1 MSRTTIPT
9 KEGITL
15 RVKFNHRP
23 RVVVRGDGEG
33 LVGQAGG
40 RLLAELAERSG
51 LEAELS
57 RALAPLA
64 KRVRRHDP
72 ARVLVDLAVALAAG
86 GECISDLAV
95 LRQQPELFGEV
106 ASTSTAWRVLDSIG
120 PGLLA
125 RLTTATAR
133 ARTMVWDWGLAPQR
147 VTLDFDATLV
157 EVESENKEQ
166 AAPNY
171 KHGFGYHPL
180 LVYLDQTGEAL
191 GGMLRPGNAGSN
203 TAQDHVTLLDEA
215 LAQLPRP
222 TRKQD
227 PELGLEVLVRSDS
240 AGASHG
246 FVDAIVSRGL
256 EFSVGFDLTE
266 PVREAILKLPAEG
279 WVPAITKEMEELEEA
294 EVAEITSLLDLAKW
308 PAGSRVLVRR
318 EQPHPGANYN
328 LFDPG
333 GLRHQAL
340 ITNSQDPDIAYLEAR
355 HRLHARVEDQIKDAK
370 DCGLANFPCHSF
382 RANQV
387 WLFLV
392 QLAQNLLCWAKR
404 LCLGPDFL
412 PARPKRLRYQV
423 LQIAG
428 RLARSG
434 RRTILRLDANWPWA
448 RDLELGFRKLRALPL
463 SP

>member
-1 MSRTTIPT
+1 MLRTTIPT

-191 GGMLRPGNAGSN
+191 GGMLRPGNAGSD
-203 TAQDHVTLLDEA
+203 TAQDHTPCWTRPRASCPSPPASGTLSWA
-215 LAQLPRP
+215 WRCRCVR
-222 TRKQD
+222 TRQG
-227 PELGLEVLVRSDS
+227 P
-240 AGASHG
+240 ATASWTP
-246 FVDAIVSRGL
+246 S
-256 EFSVGFDLTE
+256 
-266 PVREAILKLPAEG
+266 
-279 WVPAITKEMEELEEA
+279 
-294 EVAEITSLLDLAKW
+294 
-308 PAGSRVLVRR
+308 
-318 EQPHPGANYN
+318 
-328 LFDPG
+328 
-333 GLRHQAL
+333 
-340 ITNSQDPDIAYLEAR
+340 
-355 HRLHARVEDQIKDAK
+355 
-370 DCGLANFPCHSF
+370 
-382 RANQV
+382 
-387 WLFLV
+387 
-392 QLAQNLLCWAKR
+392 
-404 LCLGPDFL
+404 
-412 PARPKRLRYQV
+412 
-423 LQIAG
+423 
-428 RLARSG
+428 
-434 RRTILRLDANWPWA
+434 
-448 RDLELGFRKLRALPL
+448 
-463 SP
+463 

>member
-1 MSRTTIPT
+1 M
-9 KEGITL
+9 
-15 RVKFNHRP
+15 
-23 RVVVRGDGEG
+23 
-33 LVGQAGG
+33 
-40 RLLAELAERSG
+40 
-51 LEAELS
+51 
-57 RALAPLA
+57 
-64 KRVRRHDP
+64 
-72 ARVLVDLAVALAAG
+72 
-86 GECISDLAV
+86 
-95 LRQQPELFGEV
+95 
-106 ASTSTAWRVLDSIG
+106 LDSIG
-120 PGLLA
+120 PGLLL
-125 RLTTATAR
+125 RLTAATAR
-133 ARTMVWDWGLAPQR
+133 ARTRVWDWGLSPER

-191 GGMLRPGNAGSN
+191 GGRLRPGNAGSN
-203 TAQDHVTLLDEA
+203 TAQDHQELLDEA

-222 TRKQD
+222 TRQQD
-227 PELGLEVLVRSDS
+227 PERGLEVLVRSDS

-246 FVDAIVSRGL
+246 FVKAIVSRGL
-256 EFSVGFDLTE
+256 EFSVGFDITE
-266 PVREAILKLPAEG
+266 PVREAILKLPPAG
-279 WVPAITKEMEELEEA
+279 WVPAITKEMEELEGA

-308 PAGSRVLVRR
+308 PEGSRVLVRR
-318 EQPHPGANYN
+318 EEPHPGANYN

-370 DCGLANFPCHSF
+370 DCGLANFPCRSF
-382 RANQV
+382 GANQV

-423 LQIAG
+423 LQVAG
-428 RLARSG
+428 RLVHSG

-448 RDLELGFRKLRALPL
+448 GELELAFQSLRALPI